1 MKQAHFRF
9 YAELNDFL
17 PPGRRSVAFAREFEL
32 SASVKDM
39 IEALGVPHP
48 EISLIL
54 VNGRPVDFTWQVQD
68 GDMIS
73 VYPPWHSIDVTG
85 TTRVPA
91 RALHE
96 ARFVL
101 DIHLGR
107 LARYLRMLGFDA
119 VYHTTC
125 SDEDLAEMCSG
136 EDRMLLT
143 RDRGL
148 LKRAAIGKGYYVRET
163 DPRRQF
169 SEVVRRFDLSGAV
182 SPFRRC
188 LRCNSPLR
196 VAPKQSASHRLE
208 EKTARHYDDFWICP
222 GCDRVYWKGSHY
234 EHMRRFMAR
243 VLPAG

>member
-17 PPGRRSVAFAREFEL
+17 PPGRRNVAFTRPFEL

-48 EISLIL
+48 EIALIL
-54 VNGRPVDFTWQVQD
+54 VNGRPVDFAWPVQD
-68 GDMIS
+68 GDRIS
-73 VYPPWHSIDVTG
+73 VYPPWRTIEVTG
-85 TTRVPA
+85 ATLVPA
-91 RALHE
+91 RAHHE

-101 DIHLGR
+101 DTHLGR

-125 SDEDLAEMCSG
+125 SDQELAEICDD
-136 EDRMLLT
+136 EDRILLS

-148 LKRAAIGKGYYVRET
+148 LKRGAVRQGYYVRET
-163 DPRRQF
+163 DPRRQL
-169 SEVVRRFDLSGAV
+169 SEVVRRFELSGDV
-182 SPFRRC
+182 LPFRRC

-196 VAPKQSASHRLE
+196 VAPKQSISDRLGE
-208 EKTARHYDDFWICP
+208 RTARHYDDFWICP